1 MEKKI
6 TEENKFKSYEEY
18 KRNYF
23 PIATNKQ
30 LVKFDSPGSFG
41 INLARESLIKFQDM
55 LVKQ

>member
-1 MEKKI
+1 MEKKM
-6 TEENKFKSYEEY
+6 TEENKLKSYEEY

-23 PIATNKQ
+23 PLATNEEI
-30 LVKFDSPGSFG
+30 VKSDSPGSFG